1 MKKTLALV
9 LAALMAAGM
18 TSVAFADAA
27 EPALVLGYIPGN
39 ATQTMYVKNSDGY
52 GVPVTGSEVLKS
64 GDKIYVPV
72 SYWTDTTTNEG
83 EIDVTELANATK
95 DQVERTKFYYE
106 DELDSSASQSGELE
120 LIKFADGNRYYCA
133 VIEVPETT
141 GNKYI
146 DLLGDVM
153 IGRTKNT
160 AEDQV
165 SGFGKMAVSAT
176 YGPKAAADTTIP
188 TISGDEDIVGGIY
201 KFDADDVV
209 MLTFGDNAVAEFEVD
224 VTGQGK
230 LNLTWN
236 TEFDSEIADKDKSAN
251 MDFLTFTGAPSFN
264 KNGTMYIYAD
274 ADTFLYQ
281 VVDGKLEAVDAEYD
295 EDYEAWTFKTRTL
308 GRYVISDKEL
318 DLDAVNTVEDDTDSS
333 SSTTDGGK
341 ENPDTGR

>member
-9 LAALMAAGM
+9 LAALMTAGM
-18 TSVAFADAA
+18 TTVAFADAA
-27 EPALVLGYIPGN
+27 EPQVVLGYTENN
-39 ATQTMYVKNSDGY
+39 ATQTMYVKDSDGN
-52 GVPVTGSEVLKS
+52 TTEVDGTKVLES
-64 GDKIYVPV
+64 GDKVYIPV
-72 SYWTDTTTNEG
+72 AYWTDTTTNEG
-83 EIDVTELANATK
+83 AIDGTELTIATK
-95 DQVERTKFYYE
+95 DQVERLKFYYE
-106 DELDSSASQSGELE
+106 DELDSSASQSGDLE
-120 LIKFADGNRYYCA
+120 LVKLGAVRYYCA
-133 VIEVPETT
+133 VIEIPETT
-141 GNKYI
+141 GNKNI

-160 AEDQV
+160 AEDQDQ
-165 SGFGKMAVSAT
+165 GFAKMAVSLT
-176 YGPKAAADTTIP
+176 YGPKAAADATIP
-188 TISGDEDIVGGIY
+188 TISGDEDIEGGIY

-209 MLTFGDNAVAEFEVD
+209 MLTFGDNVVAEFEVD
-224 VTGQGK
+224 VTGQGR

-318 DLDAVNTVEDDTDSS
+318 DLEAINTVEDDTDSS